1 MYYILSYTNTNMY
14 TFIYIYKHIC
24 SYMHTYM
31 QMHPH
36 PHTDIHIHLVI
47 ADLEGRSKLHDKV
60 AATSTPQTW
69 VGLCINTNPTCVC
82 VCARAH
88 THAHTQKPCAYKTL
102 VSLYTCV
109 HTHVRTCTLSLSQI
123 HYART
128 QTHIHA
134 NKQTRLQREIPPAL
148 TLHRTYM
155 PTRARAHTHTHTR
168 AHTETCI
175 QRVGKIP
182 PDRAMPRTTPE
193 PERAISSDVV
203 GCDMIFVS
211 PGPIGDVM
219 GRSL

>member
-88 THAHTQKPCAYKTL
+88 THYACMHECARVYAQ
-102 VSLYTCV
+102 VHACMHVRARMCV
-109 HTHVRTCTLSLSQI
+109 HVCLCVCTEHACFCRYMGSVLGCRIFSRQWA
-123 HYART
+123 ARL
-128 QTHIHA
+128 
-134 NKQTRLQREIPPAL
+134 R
-148 TLHRTYM
+148 
-155 PTRARAHTHTHTR
+155 
-168 AHTETCI
+168 
-175 QRVGKIP
+175 
-182 PDRAMPRTTPE
+182 
-193 PERAISSDVV
+193 
-203 GCDMIFVS
+203 
-211 PGPIGDVM
+211 
-219 GRSL
+219 